1 MRYLGKITDNKDLV
15 TKEYVDGLLA
25 ALAAVASSGDAED
38 VSIADSAG
46 HFTATNVEDALAELY
61 GSISGSGTLV
71 TMNTW
76 VATA

>member
-25 ALAAVASSGDAED
+25 ALADIASSGEADD
-38 VSIADSAG
+38 VSITDSAG
-46 HFTATNVEDALAELY
+46 YFTSTNVEDALAELY
-61 GSISGSGTLV
+61 GSISGSGTVV

-76 VATA
+76 VASA